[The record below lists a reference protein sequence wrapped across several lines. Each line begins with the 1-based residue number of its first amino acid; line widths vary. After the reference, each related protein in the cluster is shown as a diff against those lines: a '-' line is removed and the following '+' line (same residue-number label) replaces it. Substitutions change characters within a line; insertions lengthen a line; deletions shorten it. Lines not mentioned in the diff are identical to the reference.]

1 MAGLH
6 CGRLL
11 VAVGL
16 PTGVTNAGFLRRLHQ
31 QSPFFLCKTLY
42 QLPSLRGCVRFGPR
56 SDEAVVKPCNAV
68 YQSTQGSVGPGRVL
82 GSLGALG
89 CFCAL
94 RQAAGGMPNWVMNQ
108 RVKELAME

>member
-16 PTGVTNAGFLRRLHQ
+16 PTGVTNAGFLRRLYQ
-31 QSPFFLCKTLY
+31 QSPFFLWKS
-42 QLPSLRGCVRFGPR
+42 QGAF
-56 SDEAVVKPCNAV
+56 
-68 YQSTQGSVGPGRVL
+68 QSSQGSVGSGRVL